1 MKPWNLGQS
10 ARPVRTGPV
19 QFVSGPWLDATKSRR
34 SGEYGSSGDPGGSG
48 ETVTSPDGER
58 KRPAEGRSQAQGRS
72 LATRKP
78 TLMSENPTG
87 VLTRFRGAAG
97 PRQAEPGAAAHHVLP
112 ARGVRFDGGTV
123 GRCTLI
129 AVLPA
134 VLDHS

>member
-1 MKPWNLGQS
+1 MEFGQS

-87 VLTRFRGAAG
+87 VLTRFVGRLARGRLSQEPPRIMCCLHAASG
-97 PRQAEPGAAAHHVLP
+97 SMAEPSDGAP
-112 ARGVRFDGGTV
+112 
-123 GRCTLI
+123 
-129 AVLPA
+129 
-134 VLDHS
+134 S